1 VEIRRYQPSD
11 KEEVF
16 NLHVRALK
24 NEDTYMYTGEWERD
38 FDDIEGVYLNS
49 KGDFIVGTLDDRFV
63 AMGGLRKL
71 NEDIG
76 EIRRMRVDPAYQR
89 KGFGQVILDRLEKR
103 AEELGYRLLQLNTSA
118 KQIPAQKFY
127 QKNGYREIR
136 RETEG
141 WIVDNIIFQKRI
153 RT

>member
-141 WIVDNIIFQKRI
+141 WIVDNNIFQKRI

>member
-49 KGDFIVGTLDDRFV
+49 KGDFIVGTLDGRFV